1 MINKILKIQYR
12 RDIIK
17 MRPVTKIISLY
28 LITVLLGFFL
38 SACGSKSNEEARSME
53 QIQSEEGIPVKIEKV
68 EYKPFRKYL
77 SFFSKLTGIK
87 EATKGAM
94 TGGKIEKINAAVGDY
109 VKEKQVII
117 EFDTENPSLQYE
129 QAKTSYENAK
139 KSYDRIKSLLAA
151 GETSQANYDGAET
164 QYLVS
169 KRNYESLRQM
179 LFIESPFD
187 GRVVDIKVNAGDNV
201 NKDAYLFTVAQ
212 TNVMRAKIWVSEK
225 EIGLIKKGMKVVA
238 VYNGK
243 EYPGKITDVSLGV
256 DPARQSFYV
265 EAEFNNPG
273 NELMNGVTVEM
284 KVLVYENL
292 KAIIIP
298 RNLLMTDEKGYYL
311 FTENNGKAVKVYAE
325 NGHESGIYYEL
336 SKGLKPGDRLIV
348 KGADQLENGTTV
360 KVIQ

>member
-1 MINKILKIQYR
+1 
-12 RDIIK
+12 
-17 MRPVTKIISLY
+17 MRPSSKLLSIYI
-28 LITVLLGFFL
+28 ITVFAGFFVFGC
-38 SACGSKSNEEARSME
+38 ASKSNDEAKSME
-53 QIQSEEGIPVKIEKV
+53 QIQGEQGIPVKIETV
-68 EYKPFRKYL
+68 SYKPFQKYL
-77 SFFSKLTGIK
+77 SFYSKITGIK

-94 TGGKIEKINAAVGDY
+94 TGGKIEKINASVGDY
-109 VKEKQVII
+109 VKEKQVIV
-117 EFDTENPSLQYE
+117 EFDTDNPALQYE

-139 KSYDRIKSLLAA
+139 KNYDRIKILLDA

-179 LFIESPFD
+179 LFVEAPFD

-201 NKDAYLFTVAQ
+201 NKDAHLFTVAQ

-225 EIGLIKKGMKVVA
+225 EIGSIKKGMKTIA
-238 VYNGK
+238 IYNDK

-256 DPARQSFYV
+256 DPYRQSFYV
-265 EAEFNNPG
+265 ESEFNNPR
-273 NELMNGVTVEM
+273 NELMNGVTSEI

-311 FTENNGKAVKVYAE
+311 FTENNGKAVKIYAE

-348 KGADQLENGTTV
+348 QGADQLEDGTTV